1 MVTKEEQAE
10 SVTSGSSQSDGSDET
25 FREFA
30 RRVHLVEIIG
40 AIILSLAT
48 VSSAWSAYQ
57 ATRWSGV
64 QATSFGEANTNR
76 TESVRL
82 DNYANTQTAVDVG
95 VFLDWVTAK
104 SEGDQVRA
112 DFLEGRF
119 RDEFKPAFEAWLAL
133 ATPDDPIPPG
143 SPFSLPEYEL
153 ASRTE
158 ADQLAQVASEKFET
172 AKDANQTGDNFI
184 LTTVLFASVLFFA
197 GIANNLD
204 SLRVRQA
211 VLFLAFVTWL
221 SATVIM
227 FSLPQNVGF

>member
-1 MVTKEEQAE
+1 MVENGDQNATRGPRASEP
-10 SVTSGSSQSDGSDET
+10 DGSDET

-30 RRVHLVEIIG
+30 RRVHLAEIIG

-82 DNYANTQTAVDVG
+82 DNLANTQTAIDIQ
-95 VFLDWVTAK
+95 VFSDWITAK
-104 SEGDQVRA
+104 SEQDAVRA

-119 RDEFKPAFEAWLAL
+119 RPDFRPAFEAWRAL
-133 ATPDDPIPPG
+133 ATPAEPIPPG
-143 SPFSLPEYEL
+143 TPFELPEYEL
-153 ASRTE
+153 PARVE
-158 ADQLAQVASEKFET
+158 AQRLAGVASEKFET

-204 SLRVRQA
+204 SLRVRQG
-211 VLFLAFVTWL
+211 VLALAFITWL
-221 SATVIM
+221 SATIIM